1 MRAREICLTLT
12 LGVAGLAAGARGAPA
27 EAGAAG
33 GVAEASRARKVI
45 DVAPIER
52 RATAIAAPAAVAAGG
67 SAGAR
72 PSVSLEA
79 FESEH
84 RARVKQ
90 LTDAQIEKM
99 RALIRFTENDD
110 PQRADLLFR
119 AGELYAEN
127 ERFYFTQARAL
138 DQKIYETPP
147 GGARAA
153 LERQRAADERARE
166 TWLLEAVKA
175 YVEATR
181 FPRYERMDEVLFRLA
196 TMLTGAKKEAQAREF
211 FHRLIKDHPT
221 SKYIPD
227 AYLAFGEHAFDEG
240 RMEEARR
247 FYDKVAEF
255 PKSSLY
261 PYAVY
266 KQGWCEVNLGDY
278 KQALQ
283 IFVGVVRIARDR
295 GERGGKLDSAGAAL
309 EVLGREAKKDVA
321 KAYAHVGDPDRAWP
335 FFQRVGGSYAP
346 KMMEALAELYWE
358 QGEAADSTRVYKK
371 IIADNMASPR
381 VCEWQGKVLRNALS
395 ARDERDQAQEL
406 ERLAA
411 VVDKVPGAT
420 ATEVAACRGGF
431 HDVARELALV
441 WHREAQKTQN
451 ADTYALAE
459 RAYRTFL
466 AHFPDD
472 KQAYEM
478 TYYLGELLWVE
489 KRWPDAA
496 ATYTQVVEMKEGG
509 KFLRDAAY
517 AAVLAWQNALLA
529 DDEPQRQRVESERAR
544 VANQKDFSP
553 RPIPENQ
560 RRMIA
565 AFHTY
570 EAQVPDAPE
579 LPVMLYREG
588 YICYDYN
595 HFDCAKKQ
603 FLEVVQR
610 HTAHP
615 LAVFAANLFLDVLN
629 IEGNKRELVGWTRRF
644 LETPALVRDPDFGR
658 QLVSLMSDAYDGEAR
673 DFERRGNAKECG
685 RSFLAA
691 AEALPG
697 HAKHAERLWNAGQC
711 FQNAHL
717 VGQAIKA
724 WEALRAAHPEDPLS
738 ARALYRIGAGYH
750 QLAFYT
756 KAAERYEE
764 FARGFPGEERASA
777 ALGNASAFREG
788 LGEAEAALRDM
799 RSFVGFYETRQP
811 REAAAVEFQ
820 MGEVY
825 EKSGDIDRLRAH
837 LSHYLEKWGA
847 RGGVDRQVEA
857 HFRLGELAWKASCS
871 HASEDGACVQ
881 ITRQLSSRSRQ
892 VLEAARRR
900 LGREKRTQCGP
911 ATKSK
916 IVVLDRDRTQAG
928 AAAEHFRAA
937 IRLWKAGDATSPIA
951 GRDVEERRAAG
962 ATAAAGAAF
971 YLAEQSY
978 EDLLRVKFPQNL
990 DFSRPS
996 ASDSAR
1002 HRAATARKL
1011 DDSRR
1016 RFAAYL
1022 DEKAKRLEAS
1032 RAAYLEVFKLR
1043 QAPVDHRRRRAHR
1056 PAAPGLRGPALHRA
1070 DPFRPAGGGRLGQ
1083 PPARALLRRARGS
1096 GRQGRGQ
1103 GDRGVR
1109 QLPPRRHR
1117 AVLVQRVV
1125 AAVRAGAQS
1134 DRAGPVPALGRA
1146 APGRL
1151 VRAPHAVAGAPR
1163 GRPGHR
1169 DRSLIDRVGG
1179 ARASPARAHRG
1190 GF

>member
-1 MRAREICLTLT
+1 MRAREICLTL
-12 LGVAGLAAGARGAPA
+12 VAIVLAGDARGAPA
-27 EAGAAG
+27 AVGAPT

-45 DVAPIER
+45 DLAPVER
-52 RATAIAAPAAVAAGG
+52 RATAVAAPTAAPGATGAAG
-67 SAGAR
+67 
-72 PSVSLEA
+72 PSMTLEA
-79 FESEH
+79 FEAEH
-84 RARVKQ
+84 RGRVKQ

-99 RALIRFTENDD
+99 RALIRITESDD
-110 PQRADLLFR
+110 PQRPDLLFR
-119 AGELYAEN
+119 AGELYSEN
-127 ERFYFTQARAL
+127 ERFFFTQARAL
-138 DQKIYETPP
+138 DQRIYETPP
-147 GGARAA
+147 GDARAT
-153 LERQRAADERARE
+153 LERQRAAAERARE

-175 YVEATR
+175 YMEATR

-196 TMLTGAKKEAQAREF
+196 TMLMGAKKEPQAREF
-211 FHRLIKDHPT
+211 FHLLIKDHPT

-240 RMEEARR
+240 RMEEALR
-247 FYDKVAEF
+247 FYEKVAEF
-255 PKSSLY
+255 PRSSLY

-266 KQGWCEVNLGDY
+266 KQGWCYVNLGDY

-283 IFVGVVRIARDR
+283 IFVGVVRTAR
-295 GERGGKLDSAGAAL
+295 ERAGKSGRKPSQADAAL
-309 EVLGREAKKDVA
+309 ALLGREARKDVA
-321 KAYAHVGDPDRAWP
+321 KAYAHVGGPDRAWP
-335 FFQRVGGSYAP
+335 FFRQVGGDDAP

-358 QGEAADSTRVYKK
+358 QGEAADSSRVYKK
-371 IIADNMASPR
+371 IIADNMTSPR

-395 ARDERDQAQEL
+395 AHDERDQTQEL

-411 VVDKVPGAT
+411 VVDKLPGAT
-420 ATEVAACRGGF
+420 ASQVAACRGGF
-431 HDVARELALV
+431 HDVARELALI

-451 ADTYALAE
+451 AETYALAE

-496 ATYTQVVEMKEGG
+496 ATYTRVVEMKPGG

-529 DDEPQRQRVESERAR
+529 DDDPQRLRAEEERAR
-544 VANQKDFSP
+544 AAKQKDFAP
-553 RPIPENQ
+553 RPIPENEQ
-560 RRMIA
+560 RMIA

-610 HTAHP
+610 HTTHP
-615 LAVFAANLFLDVLN
+615 LAVYAANLFIDLLN
-629 IEGNKRELVGWTRRF
+629 IEGKKRELVSWIRRF
-644 LETPALVRDPDFGR
+644 LDTPALVRDPGFAGT
-658 QLVSLMSDAYDGEAR
+658 LVSLMSDAYDGEAR
-673 DFERRGNAKECG
+673 DFERRGDAKECG

-691 AEALPG
+691 AEALPD

-717 VGQAIKA
+717 IGQAIKA
-724 WEALRAAHPEDPLS
+724 WEALRAAHPSDPLA
-738 ARALYRIGAGYH
+738 ARALYRIGAGYQ

-756 KAAERYEE
+756 KAADRYEE

-788 LGEAEAALRDM
+788 LGEAAAALRDM
-799 RSFVGFYETRQP
+799 RAFVGFYETRRP

-825 EKSGDIDRLRAH
+825 EKSGDLDRLRAH
-837 LSHYLEKWGA
+837 LAHYLEKWGA
-847 RGGVDRQVEA
+847 RGGLDRQVEA
-857 HFRLGELAWKASCS
+857 HFRLGELAWKASCP
-871 HASEDGACVQ
+871 HPSEDGACVQ
-881 ITRQLSSRSRQ
+881 LTRQASSRSRQ

-911 ATKSK
+911 PTKSK
-916 IVVLDRDRTQAG
+916 ILVLERDRGQAAG
-928 AAAEHFRAA
+928 AAEHFRAA
-937 IRLWKAGDATSPIA
+937 IRLWLAGDAGNPIA
-951 GRDVEERRAAG
+951 GRDIEERRAAG
-962 ATAAAGAAF
+962 AYAAAGAAF
-971 YLAEQSY
+971 YLAEQGY

-990 DFSRPS
+990 DFSAPS
-996 ASDSAR
+996 ANDSPR

-1011 DDSRR
+1011 EDSKR

-1022 DEKAKRLEAS
+1022 DDKAKRLEAS

-1043 QAPVDHRRRRAHR
+1043 QAQWTIAAAARIGQLHQDFAGQLYTAPIPADLPEVDAWGNR
-1056 PAAPGLRGPALHRA
+1056 PRDLYCDALEDEAGKVEAKATEGFGSCLTAATERSWYNEWSRLCERELNQIAPAQFPLSAELRPDASYVPLTLSAAPIEDLAASETIGP
-1070 DPFRPAGGGRLGQ
+1070 
-1083 PPARALLRRARGS
+1083 
-1096 GRQGRGQ
+1096 
-1103 GDRGVR
+1103 
-1109 QLPPRRHR
+1109 
-1117 AVLVQRVV
+1117 
-1125 AAVRAGAQS
+1125 
-1134 DRAGPVPALGRA
+1134 
-1146 APGRL
+1146 
-1151 VRAPHAVAGAPR
+1151 
-1163 GRPGHR
+1163 
-1169 DRSLIDRVGG
+1169 
-1179 ARASPARAHRG
+1179 
-1190 GF
+1190 